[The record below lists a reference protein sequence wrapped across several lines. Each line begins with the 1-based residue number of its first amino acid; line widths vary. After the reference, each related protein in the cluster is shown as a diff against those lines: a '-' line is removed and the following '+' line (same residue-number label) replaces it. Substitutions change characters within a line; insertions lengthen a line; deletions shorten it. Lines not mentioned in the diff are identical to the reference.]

1 MLDLFARW
9 VLHLEVHMRSIPEA
23 APQLW
28 LRNELEGLRGVYD
41 AGQAVQLIN
50 KETAAIRVRDLR
62 VDNENEILFLLL
74 AYADKNV
81 TDPVFERLDSGE
93 LRTEPKL
100 EGEGVAVSAHMAID
114 LRPGHPGVSSYR
126 AVLEDVP
133 GIGRSKIAPFLT
145 SLWRAAP
152 RIQWGAPDGSV
163 KNCRPQFDID
173 GRMSDTLRNDLQEG
187 RLSMIELV
195 QHNVDG
201 DAFDEEGAIVEKV
214 KSLKLSVVQGPGEQA
229 IDLINRIRGRA
240 RELGYPNMKVRW
252 THGRQKTAEFGTARE
267 DAGDVLVFRSTEMRS
282 ERPLSQ
288 CDAELQNDRVEN
300 LRNLIISERK

>member
-1 MLDLFARW
+1 
-9 VLHLEVHMRSIPEA
+9 MRSIPQE

-28 LRNELEGLRGVYD
+28 LRNELGALRGVFE
-41 AGQAVQLIN
+41 AGQAVQLLN
-50 KETAAIRVRDLR
+50 KETAAIRLRDLQ
-62 VDNENEILFLLL
+62 VDEENDILFLLL

-81 TDPVFERLDSGE
+81 TDPVFETLENGE

-114 LRPGHPGVSSYR
+114 LRPNEPGVSAYR

-145 SLWRAAP
+145 ALYRQAP
-152 RIQWGAPDGSV
+152 RIQWAAPDGSV

-173 GRMSDTLRNDLQEG
+173 GRMSDTLSNDLREG

-195 QHNVDG
+195 QYHVDG
-201 DAFDEEGAIVEKV
+201 DGFDEEGAIVEQV
-214 KSLKLSVVQGPGEQA
+214 RTLRLSVAPQGAGEHA
-229 IDLINRIRGRA
+229 IDLINRVRGRA

-267 DAGDVLVFRSTEMRS
+267 DAGDVLVFKTTEIRSDQA
-282 ERPLSQ
+282 LAQ
-288 CDAELQNDRVEN
+288 CDGELQEDRIN
-300 LRNLIISERK
+300 GLRELLLEERG

>member
-1 MLDLFARW
+1 
-9 VLHLEVHMRSIPEA
+9 MRSIPEE

-28 LRNELEGLRGVYD
+28 LRDELASLQGVFE
-41 AGQAVQLIN
+41 AGHAVQLLN
-50 KETAAIRVRDLR
+50 RESAAIRVRDLR
-62 VDNENEILFLLL
+62 LDRDNDILFLLL

-81 TDPVFERLDSGE
+81 TDPVFETLENGD

-114 LRPGHPGVSSYR
+114 LRPNEVGVSSYR
-126 AVLEDVP
+126 ALLEDVP

-145 SLWRAAP
+145 SLYRQAP
-152 RIQWGAPDGSV
+152 RIQWAAPDGSV

-173 GRMSDTLRNDLQEG
+173 GRMSDTLSNDLREG

-195 QHNVDG
+195 QHHVDG
-201 DAFDEEGAIVEKV
+201 DGFDEEGAIVEQV
-214 KSLKLSVVQGPGEQA
+214 RTLRLSIAPQGVGEQA
-229 IDLINRIRGRA
+229 IELINRVRGRA

-267 DAGDVLVFRSTEMRS
+267 DAGDVLVFKTTEIRS
-282 ERPLSQ
+282 ENPLSQ
-288 CDAELQNDRVEN
+288 CDAEIQEDRIER
-300 LRNLIISERK
+300 LRELLLEERA